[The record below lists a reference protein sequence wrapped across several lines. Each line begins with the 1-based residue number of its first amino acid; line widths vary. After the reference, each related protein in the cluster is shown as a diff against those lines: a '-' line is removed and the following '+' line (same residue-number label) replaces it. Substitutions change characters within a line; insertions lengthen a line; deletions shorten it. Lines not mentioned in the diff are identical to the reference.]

1 LGKDW
6 KSKMYV
12 KIQAE
17 DGQFLLSP
25 ITEIN
30 PTFNTP
36 HVQEHSLEA
45 DNVGVTK
52 QNDTFAFSLAVKA
65 VRDDES
71 GTNPSKNMT
80 LLQLNHKP
88 FQVVLQERKTQ
99 DSDGKNWAFEESI
112 LLEECYVNNS
122 SPTRAIL
129 NGSPNA
135 VFNCISMGVTVDG
148 DHYDGTLP

>member
-1 LGKDW
+1 MGKDW

-12 KIQAE
+12 KVQTE

-52 QNDTFAFSLAVKA
+52 QNDTFAFSMAIKA
-65 VRDDES
+65 VRDEES
-71 GTNPSKNMT
+71 GTNPAKILS
-80 LLQLNHKP
+80 LLQLKHAK
-88 FQVVLQERKTQ
+88 FQIVLQERKTQ
-99 DSDGKNWAFEESI
+99 DSNGKNWAFEQSI
-112 LLEECYVNNS
+112 LLEDCYINNS
-122 SPTRAIL
+122 SPSRVIL

-135 VFNCISMGVTVDG
+135 VFNCINLGVTVDG